1 MFVTDTLTA
10 PDADGAR
17 YEADRLDA
25 TAAWV
30 ARHRPPGS
38 GALAELGAKDG
49 ALTGRLLRAGYTVHA
64 AEPDPA
70 LRQRLR
76 SAFGRRTRLRLSA
89 ADLSAPPPVR
99 RRFGAVLLIEALQAG
114 QDLELL
120 HALPTDLL
128 FVALAPSALDG
139 RLRPWMSAQQG
150 WLLVEEIDLAAPRAA
165 TRRPA
170 PGSRGVLLRRSL

>member
-1 MFVTDTLTA
+1 M
-10 PDADGAR
+10 
-17 YEADRLDA
+17 
-25 TAAWV
+25 
-30 ARHRPPGS
+30 
-38 GALAELGAKDG
+38 
-49 ALTGRLLRAGYTVHA
+49 
-64 AEPDPA
+64 
-70 LRQRLR
+70 
-76 SAFGRRTRLRLSA
+76 
-89 ADLSAPPPVR
+89 
-99 RRFGAVLLIEALQAG
+99 LLIEALQAG

>member
-1 MFVTDTLTA
+1 MAETLVA
-10 PDADGAR
+10 SE
-17 YEADRLDA
+17 YEAERLDA

-38 GALAELGAKDG
+38 GALAELGAGEG

-70 LRQRLR
+70 LRARLWDRLR
-76 SAFGRRTRLRLSA
+76 GRARLRLSG
-89 ADLSAPPPVR
+89 ADLAAPPPVR
-99 RRFGAVLLIEALQAG
+99 RRFGAVLLIDTLHAG

-139 RLRPWMSAQQG
+139 RLRPWLSAQQG
-150 WLLVEEIDLAAPRAA
+150 WLLVEEIDLAAPHPAQQ
-165 TRRPA
+165 TLA
-170 PGSRGVLLRRSL
+170 PGSRGVLLRRAALP